1 VNLVFIAM
9 LAGLSSGPAGQVG
22 LPTAAPAC
30 RPVEVTLGTSTP
42 KVKVGTR
49 PTFYVSIA
57 NNDAQPVRVL
67 NARDSRRTDLQ
78 EAYFELFVLSEGSIV
93 DVPMLISDPGPI
105 SNYDYLTLGSGER
118 LEVRPLSYKRVIERL
133 PPGVY
138 SAFILFWR
146 DPELTHA
153 TRCRS
158 SELRFAAF
166 E

>member
-1 VNLVFIAM
+1 M
-9 LAGLSSGPAGQVG
+9 LAGLSSGPAAQIG

-42 KVKVGTR
+42 KVKVGNR
-49 PTFYVSIA
+49 PEFYVSIA
-57 NNDAQPVRVL
+57 NKDTRPVRVL
-67 NARDSRRTDLQ
+67 NTGDGRRTDLQ
-78 EAYFELFVLSEGSIV
+78 DAYFELFVLREGKIV

-105 SNYDYLTLGSGER
+105 SSNDYVTLGPGER
-118 LEVRPLSYKRVIERL
+118 LEVRPLSYKRVIEKL

-146 DPELTHA
+146 DPELAHT

-158 SELRFAAF
+158 SELRFVVV